1 MIALEKEDRGM
12 KKLAAIV
19 LAAGRG
25 TRMKDNSHNKVCF
38 DCAGVPV
45 IRRVVMNMKDAGIE
59 KIAVIVGHM
68 AQDVMDALDGI
79 PGIVYAYQKLQNGTG
94 SATLLG
100 LRTLKSIGYS
110 GQVIV
115 SVGDKI
121 ISSSILKDY
130 VSVEGEAV
138 YGVQP
143 SKMNPSGGRIAL
155 RNGKPFGICE
165 FADAAMLKVW
175 PLPEEKRKDELKKL
189 GMSSVKIEATVKKA
203 ESVAEKKGWFIENGK
218 GCVRIGGEVFSADE
232 LLNSPYTNLSL
243 YSFDIDSALKAI
255 ESCSSENVQGELYV
269 TDTMEYFAKKSGA
282 ELYAV
287 NDQSDVLTYSTKPE
301 LIEIS
306 RNFMKKASAFANDAS
321 EREKDLLSAFVKRF
335 GDLPVVV
342 TRAPG
347 RVNIL
352 GRHIDH
358 RGGNTNVMAINRS
371 TLLAVSPRKDRIV
384 SVSNT
389 DPAYPDFE
397 FGIDEIMSLAPHDDW
412 ISFIESDG
420 IQSFTGK
427 YKGAWFN
434 YIIAVI
440 ARIQF
445 SLELPL
451 CGMDIMA
458 DGNIPVAAG
467 LSSSSSFVVSAA
479 EAITALNCISVSD
492 SQFIEWCGE
501 GEWFVGTRGGAGDH
515 AAMKCSENGRI
526 TQLGF
531 KPFYVGSSEAFSD
544 KYAIIVVDS
553 NIKSKKAVG
562 SKDKFNAKV
571 AAYEI
576 SFMLMK
582 KYFPEYDLIELRDAA
597 KIRPYS
603 NIYKMLKRLP
613 ETATRKEIFDL
624 LPESREKIEHI
635 FSTHSDPG
643 TYDLRGVALFGISEC
658 ARSKECLDFLKREDY
673 KGLGELMK
681 ISHDGDRV
689 SGGYPMKISDD
700 YLIKCI
706 EGEADV
712 ALQPGAYGCSVPE
725 IDGLC
730 DMLDR
735 TDGVLGSQMLGAG
748 LGGCLAVLAEKEK
761 AYGII
766 EKLKT
771 EYFDKN
777 GYPLSAE
784 VYMPDDGSSVK
795 F

>member
-1 MIALEKEDRGM
+1 M
-12 KKLAAIV
+12 KSLSAIV

-25 TRMKDNSHNKVCF
+25 TRMRDDSHNKVCF

-45 IRRVVMNMKDAGIE
+45 IRRVVLNMKDAG
-59 KIAVIVGHM
+59 IVGHM
-68 AQDVMDALDGI
+68 AQDVMNALDGI
-79 PGIVYAYQKLQNGTG
+79 PGVVFAYQKIQNGTG

-100 LRTLKSIGYS
+100 LKTLKSIGCS

-121 ISSSILKDY
+121 ISSSILRDY

-138 YGVQP
+138 YGVQQ

-155 RNGKPFGICE
+155 RNGKALGICE
-165 FADAAMLKVW
+165 FADAAMLKAW
-175 PLPEEKRKDELKKL
+175 PLPEEKRREELKKL
-189 GMSSVKIEATVKKA
+189 GMSDVKIEAALKKA
-203 ESVAEKKGWFIENGK
+203 EGAANKKGWFIENGN
-218 GCVRIGGEVFSADE
+218 GCVDIGGETFSADDI
-232 LLNSPYTNLSL
+232 LSSPYTNLSL
-243 YSFDIDSALKAI
+243 YSFDIDSALEAI
-255 ESCSSENVQGELYV
+255 ANCSPTNVQGELYV
-269 TDTMEYFAKKSGA
+269 TDTMEYFARKGGAKLYVVSDESG
-282 ELYAV
+282 
-287 NDQSDVLTYSTKPE
+287 VLTYSTKPE

-306 RNFMKKASAFANDAS
+306 RNFMKKASDFMEDATA
-321 EREKDLLSAFVKRF
+321 REQKAISAFIKRF
-335 GDLPVVV
+335 GDLPVVS

-371 TLLAVSPRKDRIV
+371 TLLVVSPRNDRKVFV
-384 SVSNT
+384 SDT
-389 DPAYPDFE
+389 DPAYPDFD
-397 FGIDEIMSLAPHDDW
+397 FDIDELTALAPYDDW
-412 ISFIESDG
+412 VSFIESDP
-420 IQSFTGK
+420 IQNFICK
-427 YKGAWFN
+427 HKGAWYN

-440 ARIQF
+440 LRIQL

-451 CGMDIMA
+451 CGMNIMA

-467 LSSSSSFVVSAA
+467 LSSSSSLVVSAA
-479 EAITALNCISVSD
+479 EAITALNCISVPD
-492 SQFIEWCGE
+492 ARFIDWCGE

-515 AAMKCSENGRI
+515 AAMKCSEKGRI

-531 KPFYVGSSEAFSD
+531 KPFSVGSSEAFSD
-544 KYAIIVVDS
+544 KYAIIIADS

-562 SKDKFNAKV
+562 SRDKFNAKV

-576 SFMLMK
+576 SFLLMK

-603 NIYKMLKRLP
+603 AIYKMLKRLP
-613 ETATRKEIFDL
+613 ETATRKEIIDL
-624 LPESREKIEHI
+624 APESRERIEHI
-635 FSTHSDPG
+635 FSSHADPG

-658 ARSKECLDFLKREDY
+658 ARSKECLDYLKRGDY

-689 SGGYPMKISDD
+689 SGAYPMKITDD

-706 EGEADV
+706 DEEADV

-730 DMLDR
+730 DMLNA

-748 LGGCLAVLAEKEK
+748 LGGCIVVLAEKEK
-761 AYGII
+761 ADAVIL
-766 EKLKT
+766 KLKE
-771 EYFDKN
+771 EYYDKK
-777 GYPLSAE
+777 GFPLSAE
-784 VYMPDDGSSVK
+784 IYLPDDGSSVR